1 MLVAASVACAGC
13 AAVDAEE
20 ARPLEEAR
28 ADFELAPPPPVWVE
42 PPARVPQP
50 VRCARAAAAWLP
62 AAPEEAWRALW
73 CCVEQGRFIALREL
87 LGPDWDPLLRTRH
100 DAPILLARVIA
111 ERGGDV
117 EADLGLLHEHGIAI
131 FSLPQAL
138 GRGAPGLVVMLR
150 GKLSTSGIVE
160 ETRIASSWRANV
172 DVATGRRLL
181 ATGADLLTDPDEP
194 MVLFGRYDG
203 LRDGDGWP
211 ELRVIAHFRPSALVT
226 Y

>member
-20 ARPLEEAR
+20 ARPLEEER
-28 ADFELAPPPPVWVE
+28 AGVEWALPPPAE
-42 PPARVPQP
+42 PMVRAAGP

-62 AAPEEAWRALW
+62 AAPDEAWRALW
-73 CCVEQGRFIALREL
+73 CCVAEGRFVALREL

-100 DAPILLARVIA
+100 DAPVLLARVIA

-138 GRGAPGLVVMLR
+138 GRGAPGTVVMLR
-150 GKLSTSGIVE
+150 GRVSMSGLVE

-172 DVATGRRLL
+172 DVTTGRRLL

-203 LRDGDGWP
+203 LRDDGWP
-211 ELRVIAHFRPSALVT
+211 ELRVIARFRPSALVS